1 MSLTTSSAA
10 PRLWRVALVALFV
23 LTATAFGARHVV
35 SVLKGPADPMT
46 LQVNGI
52 SYRVLHVEQ
61 VSGLSDADL
70 GGMSH
75 GVNSLVTTDRALVRV
90 TLEVAA
96 SDADAGYDTSVLRAL
111 AGTVP
116 LDPVAGSMKR
126 GSLRRGGHLE
136 GALSYVVPRNGA
148 QLRLTA
154 PGQVAVPLL
163 RVDTAGPAATHD
175 HGRSGP
181 PSNAPPVTSTTVPKQ
196 VSP

>member
-1 MSLTTSSAA
+1 MVGS
-10 PRLWRVALVALFV
+10 RLWRVALVALLV
-23 LTATAFGARHVV
+23 LSATALGVRHVAAV
-35 SVLKGPADPMT
+35 VRGPADPMT

-52 SYRVLHVEQ
+52 TYRVLHAEQ

-96 SDADAGYDTSVLRAL
+96 PQAAATYDTSVLRAL
-111 AGTVP
+111 AGTEP
-116 LDPVAGSMKR
+116 LDPVAGSMER

-148 QLRLTA
+148 RLRLTA
-154 PGQVAVPLL
+154 GDQPAVPLL
-163 RVDTAGPAATHD
+163 QVDTAGAVDGHE
-175 HGRSGP
+175 HGVAGP
-181 PSNAPPVTSTTVPKQ
+181 PSTTAPSPPSPPSSTVTRQ

>member
-1 MSLTTSSAA
+1 MTHLASS
-10 PRLWRVALVALFV
+10 RLWRVALVTLLVLSTAALG
-23 LTATAFGARHVV
+23 LRHVS
-35 SVLKGPADPMT
+35 SVLRGPRDPMS

-75 GVNSLVTTDRALVRV
+75 GVASLVSTDRALVRV

-96 SDADAGYDTSVLRAL
+96 PDGGAGYDTSVLRAV

-116 LDPVAGSMKR
+116 LVPVAGSMER
-126 GSLRRGGHLE
+126 GSLRPGGHLE

-148 QLRLTA
+148 QLVLTA
-154 PGQVAVPLL
+154 RGQDPVPLL
-163 RVDTAGPAATHD
+163 RVDTAGAADTHD
-175 HGRSGP
+175 HGTSGP
-181 PSNAPPVTSTTVPKQ
+181 PATTPPPLPSTTVTRQ
-196 VSP
+196 VKP

>member
-1 MSLTTSSAA
+1 MATS
-10 PRLWRVALVALFV
+10 RLWRVALVSLLV
-23 LTATAFGARHVV
+23 LSATAFGVRHVT
-35 SVLKGPADPMT
+35 SVLRGPADPMM

-96 SDADAGYDTSVLRAL
+96 SDEDAGYDTSVLRAL

-116 LDPVAGSMKR
+116 VDPVPGSMER

-154 PGQVAVPLL
+154 PGQAPVPLL
-163 RVDTAGPAATHD
+163 RVDTAGAADTHD
-175 HGRSGP
+175 HGSSGP
-181 PSNAPPVTSTTVPKQ
+181 PSTTPPVPSTSVAR
-196 VSP
+196 